1 MATLSRPFTVK
12 EIVGS
17 SERDLR
23 VECYCKPMEEG
34 LVNFIQQTV
43 RYFRNSSRI
52 ARQEYFRVV
61 LFSLLLQRL
70 ALEISA
76 DCCFSSRQ
84 HVVPCPR
91 NAGDCFDQ
99 HDKT

>member
-1 MATLSRPFTVK
+1 
-12 EIVGS
+12 
-17 SERDLR
+17 
-23 VECYCKPMEEG
+23 MEEG

-70 ALEISA
+70 AL
-76 DCCFSSRQ
+76 
-84 HVVPCPR
+84 
-91 NAGDCFDQ
+91 
-99 HDKT
+99 